1 VIERRD
7 WNKKTRNAFKYLVF
21 WEEIKLTQPRKKAFR
36 VNRDYP
42 KILRNRKQRI
52 ARRLDPKRRW
62 SEQPGPMMK
71 ASNIHFEMAERGR
84 ALNYGGIGAIHL
96 MGQRLGLAEEIDSR
110 LELLKRHLPYHESD
124 HVLNLAYNALL
135 DGQRLEDIELRRND
149 EAFLDGLGAQR
160 IPDPTTSGDFTR
172 RFNQDSVLEL
182 MEAINATRERVWEK
196 QPPDFLQQAFIDT
209 DGTLAGTLGE
219 CKGGMALSYKGI
231 WGYAP
236 LIITL
241 ANTREVLYLVNRP
254 GNVVSHEGC
263 VPWID
268 RAIELVRPRAA
279 EITLRGDTDFT
290 LSAELD
296 RWDGQGIKFIFGM
309 DAHPKVVQMAESL
322 PETAWKPLERLAR
335 YEIATEPRR
344 KPQRIKEAIVRF
356 KGYTNKKLVG
366 ESVAEFNY
374 QPIKCGRSYRLV
386 VVRKNIS
393 VQKGEMVLLED
404 IKYFFYIT
412 NHSAYCA
419 EQIVALANQRCDQE
433 NVIEQLKNGVNAM
446 RMPVDD
452 LLSNWAYMVMSALA
466 WNLKAW
472 YGLLM
477 PNRQRG
483 LELLGMEFRRFLHL
497 IVLLPA
503 QIVRSGR
510 RIIYRIMGYNSWL
523 KDFFASW
530 ENLRRMAPA

>member
-1 VIERRD
+1 
-7 WNKKTRNAFKYLVF
+7 
-21 WEEIKLTQPRKKAFR
+21 
-36 VNRDYP
+36 
-42 KILRNRKQRI
+42 
-52 ARRLDPKRRW
+52 
-62 SEQPGPMMK
+62 
-71 ASNIHFEMAERGR
+71 
-84 ALNYGGIGAIHL
+84 
-96 MGQRLGLAEEIDSR
+96 
-110 LELLKRHLPYHESD
+110 
-124 HVLNLAYNALL
+124 
-135 DGQRLEDIELRRND
+135 
-149 EAFLDGLGAQR
+149 
-160 IPDPTTSGDFTR
+160 
-172 RFNQDSVLEL
+172 
-182 MEAINATRERVWEK
+182 
-196 QPPDFLQQAFIDT
+196 
-209 DGTLAGTLGE
+209 
-219 CKGGMALSYKGI
+219 
-231 WGYAP
+231 

-309 DAHPKVVQMAESL
+309 DAHPKVVQLAESL

-344 KPQRIKEAIVRF
+344 KPQRIKESIVRF
-356 KGYTNKKLVG
+356 KGYMNKKLVG
-366 ESVAEFNY
+366 ESVAEFDY
-374 QPIKCGRSYRLV
+374 QPNKCGRRYRLV

-393 VQKGEMVLLED
+393 VQKGERVLLED